1 MFKSIPDE
9 VDINMKLRTD
19 LSEIHIININETY
32 EIETDYDVY
41 VPLVFEELHI
51 NYEEIIEDLQK
62 DLGDISEYVTDMNV
76 SVEMTIQN
84 NIPCELTLK
93 SEEQDI
99 NGKKLNIEVKF
110 WDKDKSDT
118 EAIIP
123 ADGSKDLVLKLVAK
137 DGELEYL
144 DKIILT
150 INGNIAKSQT
160 GKALNAEQ
168 FIKMDKMVLVVDGIE
183 MNFND

>member
-1 MFKSIPDE
+1 MLFRSKIEIENIRLSKSDDGSLLNNYIIISKQGVTDEFAGFYCIPALSDMFKSIPDE

-84 NIPCELTLK
+84 TIPCELTLK
-93 SEEQDI
+93 SEAQDI

-110 WDKDKSDT
+110 WDKDKIGRASCR
-118 EAIIP
+118 ERVSAP
-123 ADGSKDLVLKLVAK
+123 V
-137 DGELEYL
+137 
-144 DKIILT
+144 
-150 INGNIAKSQT
+150 
-160 GKALNAEQ
+160 
-168 FIKMDKMVLVVDGIE
+168 
-183 MNFND
+183 

>member
-1 MFKSIPDE
+1 
-9 VDINMKLRTD
+9 
-19 LSEIHIININETY
+19 
-32 EIETDYDVY
+32 
-41 VPLVFEELHI
+41 
-51 NYEEIIEDLQK
+51 
-62 DLGDISEYVTDMNV
+62 MNV

-84 NIPCELTLK
+84 TIPCELTLK
-93 SEEQDI
+93 SEAQDI

-137 DGELEYL
+137 DGELENL